1 MKKLL
6 ITLLVALFA
15 FSCFASA
22 SKESTEAEVTPV
34 QAALKAAENMTWD
47 ELLAKAKEEIG
58 ENEFNIYAVS
68 TRMDVD
74 TFTKKT
80 GIKTKTTVL
89 GTADLY
95 TKYGTEAEAGVYGA
109 DVLVTLDAYE
119 MGNLMEEGYVEN
131 YVPGAFKTILPAEE
145 QEPLNIQYVNFVF
158 FYNNDHGNLKNY
170 VTNMWQFADPKY
182 KGIIAQSPL
191 LNSAVINN
199 IIEMTKPEWDAKIKA
214 AYKSYY
220 GKDWKASDKFSTPAY
235 EWFYGWIQNSV
246 FEAKGGTIFN
256 NTISGKPGTIGNV
269 AFSKWR
275 SGDIDT
281 LTICPADGI
290 EGVGGTL
297 SKTFL
302 VTAANA
308 KYPYTAALFT
318 YYLLTEEGYAAY
330 YGGDPGGYSS
340 NPNIAPS
347 AAALARQDQPI
358 EVWKKTCPG
367 EDPVY
372 VASKYNEVYTMIS
385 QWVAEKQ

>member
-15 FSCFASA
+15 FTCFATA
-22 SKESTEAEVTPV
+22 SKESTGAGDSPV
-34 QAALKAAENMTWD
+34 QTALKAAENMSWD

-58 ENEFNIYAVS
+58 DNEFNIYAVS

-95 TKYGTEAEAGVYGA
+95 TKFATEAEAGIYGA

-119 MGNLMEEGYVEN
+119 MGNLMEEGYVVN
-131 YVPGAFKTILPAEE
+131 FVPGSFKKVLPKEE
-145 QEPLNIQYVNFVF
+145 QNPLNIQYVNFVF

-182 KGIIAQSPL
+182 KGIISQSPL

-199 IIEMTKPEWDAKIKA
+199 VIEMTKPEWEAKIKK
-214 AYKSYY
+214 AYKNYY
-220 GKDWKASDKFSTPAY
+220 GKEWKASEKFSSPAY

-281 LTICPADGI
+281 LTICPVEGI
-290 EGVGGTL
+290 DGVGGTL

-302 VTAANA
+302 VTAAKA

-318 YYLLTEEGYAAY
+318 NYLLTEEGYAAY

-340 NPNIAPS
+340 NPNIVPS
-347 AAALARQDQPI
+347 KAALERADQPI

-372 VASKYNEVYTMIS
+372 VAGKYNEVYTMIS
-385 QWVAEKQ
+385 QWVAEKK